1 MSTLIEDLKAEIV
14 RLEARHGLDNKFVK
28 DLKEQLRASE
38 ATSGKT
44 AQDVFRMQAV
54 NFSPKLP
61 EAPTWDQFSTQEELD
76 EALAGWRS
84 RVGRIKG
91 LAGVK
96 KSSSS

>member
-1 MSTLIEDLKAEIV
+1 MSTLIDDLKVEIK
-14 RLEARHGLDNKFVK
+14 RLEAKHGLDNKFVN

-44 AQDVFRMQAV
+44 AQEVLRMQAV
-54 NFSPKLP
+54 DFSSKLP
-61 EAPTWDQFSTQEELD
+61 APPIREKFLTQEEFD
-76 EALAGWRS
+76 EAIGGWQS

-91 LAGVK
+91 LVAVK